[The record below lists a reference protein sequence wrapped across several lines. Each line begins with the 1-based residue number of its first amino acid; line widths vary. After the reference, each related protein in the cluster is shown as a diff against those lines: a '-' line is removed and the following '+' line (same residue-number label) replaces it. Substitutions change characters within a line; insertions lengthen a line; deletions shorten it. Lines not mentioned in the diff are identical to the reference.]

1 MAQSSILDLLNFHPF
16 TAALTATHRS
26 VLADMAELS
35 DIEQEQTVF
44 GSGERSRFFYLL
56 VSGTAFLELQTAA
69 YTVCIQQLGPGEAF
83 GWSAL
88 VDEPYRAFQVRARV
102 ACKVVRISGDRLRE
116 ACDADHSLGAVVYRQ
131 LSSLIARRL
140 RAAETRFEEFCARD
154 SET

>member
-1 MAQSSILDLLNFHPF
+1 MTQTGILDLLNFHPF
-16 TAALTATHRS
+16 TAALTAAQRAA
-26 VLADMAELS
+26 LAGMAETTE
-35 DIEQEQTVF
+35 IEQEQTIF

-56 VSGTAFLELQTAA
+56 VSGTAFLELQTPV

-102 ACKVVRISGDRLRE
+102 PCKVVRISGDRLRE
-116 ACDADHSLGAVVYRQ
+116 ACDADDSLGAIVYRQ

-154 SET
+154 T